1 MQFVFAD
8 RVEDVIAEMLP
19 GVVQSRP
26 VAPARAA

>member
-19 GVVQSRP
+19 GVVCSP
-26 VAPARAA
+26 MAPAKAA